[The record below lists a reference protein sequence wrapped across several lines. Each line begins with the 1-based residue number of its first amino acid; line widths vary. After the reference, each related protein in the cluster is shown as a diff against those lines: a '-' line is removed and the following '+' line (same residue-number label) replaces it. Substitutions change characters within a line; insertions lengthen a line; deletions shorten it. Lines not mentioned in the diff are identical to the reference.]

1 MKKLILTTIA
11 AVTLSFNASA
21 NASPSASECV
31 ALGELASTAVELRQQ
46 GKSKMIMMD
55 AIRAT
60 NAEAQF
66 KEIGYMAVDVAF
78 DYPILD
84 SAEAQK
90 QLAINVTYQVIKTCM
105 EQ

>member
-1 MKKLILTTIA
+1 ML
-11 AVTLSFNASA
+11 
-21 NASPSASECV
+21 
-31 ALGELASTAVELRQQ
+31 
-46 GKSKMIMMD
+46 D

-78 DYPILD
+78 DYPVLD
-84 SAEAQK
+84 SEDAQK
-90 QLAINVTYQVIKTCM
+90 QLAKNVMFEVIKTCM

>member
-11 AVTLSFNASA
+11 AVTLSFNA
-21 NASPSASECV
+21 NASVTASECV

-46 GKSKMIMMD
+46 GKSKMIMMN

-60 NAEAQF
+60 NAEVKF

-90 QLAINVTYQVIKTCM
+90 QLGKNVMIQVIKTCM

>member
-11 AVTLSFNASA
+11 AVTLSFNA
-21 NASPSASECV
+21 NASVTASECV

-46 GKSKMIMMD
+46 GKSKIMLLD

-60 NAEAQF
+60 SAEAQF

-84 SAEAQK
+84 SVEAQK

>member
-21 NASPSASECV
+21 NVTTSECV

-46 GKSKMIMMD
+46 GKSKIILLD

-84 SAEAQK
+84 SVEAQK
-90 QLAINVTYQVIKTCM
+90 QLGKNVMIQVIKTCM

>member
-11 AVTLSFNASA
+11 AVTLSFNA
-21 NASPSASECV
+21 NASSSASECV
-31 ALGELASTAVELRQQ
+31 ALGELAGTAVELRQQ
-46 GKSKMIMMD
+46 GKSKIILLD

-84 SAEAQK
+84 SVEAQK
-90 QLAINVTYQVIKTCM
+90 QLGKNVMLQVIKTCM

>member
-11 AVTLSFNASA
+11 AVTLSFNAS
-21 NASPSASECV
+21 ASPSASECV

-46 GKSKMIMMD
+46 GKSKIIMMD

-60 NAEAQF
+60 NSEAHF

-84 SAEAQK
+84 SAEAKK
-90 QLAINVTYQVIKTCM
+90 QLGKNVMLQVIKTCM

>member
-11 AVTLSFNASA
+11 AVALSFNA
-21 NASPSASECV
+21 NASVTTSECV

-46 GKSKMIMMD
+46 GKSKIMLLD

-60 NAEAQF
+60 NAEVQF

-90 QLAINVTYQVIKTCM
+90 QLGKNVMLQVIKTCM
-105 EQ
+105 GQ

>member
-1 MKKLILTTIA
+1 MKKLIFTTIA
-11 AVTLSFNASA
+11 AVTLSFNVSA
-21 NASPSASECV
+21 DATVSECM

-46 GKSKMIMMD
+46 GKSKIIMLD

-60 NAEAQF
+60 NAEVQF

-84 SAEAQK
+84 SNEASK
-90 QLAINVTYQVIKTCM
+90 KLASNVMFQVIKKCL
-105 EQ
+105 EE

>member
-11 AVTLSFNASA
+11 AVTLSFNA
-21 NASPSASECV
+21 NASATASECV

-46 GKSKMIMMD
+46 GKSKIMLLD

-60 NAEAQF
+60 NAEVQF